1 MTTLDRLIDGF
12 LAHHFEE
19 SPSVAT
25 MHGVDGYDDRL
36 PDLSADGY
44 ARREA
49 ADDDWAA
56 QFGSLADDELTDD
69 ERIDRDLVLSHLRG
83 RAIVRDWQPWRRHPD
98 AYLNPG
104 LMGVFSLFLRRL
116 HPEPELAGF
125 AVARLRAVPEVLDEG
140 QRNLDREL
148 VHPLMVERAI
158 GQCRAAI
165 RYSRELVA
173 AEVDDDRLRSDV
185 AAAGETAA
193 TAYEGYLS
201 YLEDLRERTSG
212 EWAIGEARYSAL
224 LREKEL
230 LAFGA
235 LELRERGQAVYDE
248 LAAEMA
254 DLARELRGTTDW
266 RAVLDDLAEDRPAT
280 PDEMRDGYERCTVA
294 ARQFLVDHELVT
306 LPDGEACEVV
316 ASPPFQRPVLAV
328 ASYFAPPAFRPGLV
342 GRFNVPYP
350 PDGTSEDD
358 VAKRLADNS
367 YPGMWTTTVHE
378 AYPGHH
384 WHYARLQSVG
394 RPLRRVLTTPYYSE
408 GWALYAERMMREQG
422 FFTDKGAELCH
433 LEARLFRAARIVVD
447 TSLHCGDMTADEA
460 IDFMHRRT
468 KLTEPVAR
476 AEVIRY
482 CAWPTQ
488 AASYLTGSLEIERIR
503 ERWTGSLREFHDT
516 ICGSGALPI
525 ALAERAV
532 LGA

>member
-25 MHGVDGYDDRL
+25 MHGVDGYDDRM
-36 PDLSADGY
+36 PDLSAAGY
-44 ARREA
+44 ARRAA
-49 ADDDWAA
+49 ADDESASAFAA
-56 QFGSLADDELTDD
+56 LADDDLSED

-83 RAIVRDWQPWRRHPD
+83 RAIMREWEAWRRHPD

-116 HPEPELAGF
+116 HPEPELAAA
-125 AVARLRAVPEVLDEG
+125 AVARMEAVPEMLDHG
-140 QRNLDREL
+140 RANLQAEL
-148 VHPLMVERAI
+148 VHPLMAERAI

-165 RYSRELVA
+165 RYTRELVA
-173 AEVDDDRLRSDV
+173 TEVSDDTLRARVADAGAVAADAYESYLGFLDDLRSRASGDF
-185 AAAGETAA
+185 ALGE
-193 TAYEGYLS
+193 
-201 YLEDLRERTSG
+201 D
-212 EWAIGEARYSAL
+212 RYSAL

-230 LAFGA
+230 LGFDART
-235 LELRERGQAVYDE
+235 LRARGQGVYDE
-248 LAAEMA
+248 LADEMA
-254 DLARELRGTTDW
+254 ALARDLRGTDDW
-266 RAVLDDLAEDRPAT
+266 RAVLDELSEDRPQT
-280 PDEMRDGYERCTVA
+280 PDDMRAGYERCTDA
-294 ARQFLVDHELVT
+294 ARQFLVDNELVT
-306 LPDGEACEVV
+306 LPAGEACEVV
-316 ASPPFQRPVLAV
+316 PSPPFQRPVLAV
-328 ASYFAPPAFRPGLV
+328 ASYFSPPAFRPGLV

-350 PDGTSEDD
+350 PDGTPDDD

-367 YPGMWTTTVHE
+367 YPAMWTTTVHE

-394 RPLRRVLTTPYYSE
+394 RPIRKVLTTPYYSE

-433 LEARLFRAARIVVD
+433 LEARIFRAARIVVD
-447 TSLHCGDMTADEA
+447 TSLHSGEMTPDEA

-488 AASYLTGSLEIERIR
+488 AASYLTGALEIERIR
-503 ERWTGSLREFHDT
+503 SQWTGGLREFHDT